1 MCVVREGVGDQGKG
15 GIWEGMGKAEP
26 SSWQLPRQGAEKC
39 RRSFQRGRWIAV
51 LRAGHR
57 GDVPLFD
64 TSPISECPKQLSITQ
79 QVKVSQ
85 WALLN
90 LYQRRGPLLALG
102 LAPVS
107 QGCRW
112 AWVMSC

>member
-39 RRSFQRGRWIAV
+39 RRSFQWGRWIAV

-90 LYQRRGPLLALG
+90 LTNVLVHRWRWGWLLFHGVAGGLG
-102 LAPVS
+102 
-107 QGCRW
+107 
-112 AWVMSC
+112 